1 MTGGTKTPPNDA
13 APSPAGALLDGRAA
27 GASLPS
33 LKALTAQGDLAA
45 AWRCLADLAATV
57 EDYPTLAAL
66 CRARRKL
73 ASAGSREGARRTVR
87 IALLGGA
94 TTELLEE
101 PLQLFVETLGLDAV
115 IHRADFNTFAPEML
129 DADSA
134 TARFR
139 PDVVVLVT
147 TPANLPQW
155 PAVDADLAAVGR
167 MVDDTCAYWLDL
179 CARLH
184 AHTPCEIVL
193 NNFHPLPTRPL
204 GNLAAKTPWD
214 ANNFLR
220 RVNLRLG
227 ELAPPYVHINDVE
240 SLAAERGVRHWF
252 DPRYWFHAKQPVSFT
267 CLAAYVRN
275 TARIIGA
282 LFGCTAKCLVLDLDN
297 TLWGGVVGDDGV
309 DGIRIGEG
317 DAVSEAFK
325 AFQEYLLKLK
335 QRGVMLAVCSK
346 NELPNA
352 LAAFRE
358 RRDMVLKRDDFVGF
372 IANWDPKPD
381 NLIQLAAELNIGLN
395 AFVFVDDNPAERE
408 HVRQR
413 LPEVKVIELTD
424 DPADYPRLVD
434 ESGYFEIAAISAE
447 DRRRTQQYQSNIE
460 RERLRESAGDYQ
472 SYLATLD
479 QRAVIRPF
487 EEKHL
492 ERITQLINKSNQFN
506 LTTLR
511 LSRSQVEEK
520 MRDENHLTVYVRLA
534 DRFGDNGLISVFAAH
549 RERDS
554 LVIDLWLMS
563 CRVLKRGVESLLLNH
578 VADRARSM
586 GVSFLDGVYRPTA
599 KNALVGEHYPRL
611 GFQALKSE
619 SDGTSY
625 WRLALSAFR
634 PADVPIAVVDD
645 YG

>member
-1 MTGGTKTPPNDA
+1 MEVLRAYILQGEYERA
-13 APSPAGALLDGRAA
+13 RQRLDN
-27 GASLPS
+27 
-33 LKALTAQGDLAA
+33 
-45 AWRCLADLAATV
+45 LAATV
-57 EDYPTLAAL
+57 EDYPTLTAL
-66 CRARRKL
+66 CRARKKL
-73 ASAGSREGARRTVR
+73 AAAGPREGSRRSIRL
-87 IALLGGA
+87 ALLGGA

-101 PLQLFVETLGLDAV
+101 PLQLFVESLGLGV
-115 IHRADFNTFAPEML
+115 LVHRTDFNTFAQEML
-129 DADSA
+129 DPTSSTVAFQPEVA
-134 TARFR
+134 
-139 PDVVVLVT
+139 VVVT

-155 PAVDADLAAVGR
+155 PG
-167 MVDDTCAYWLDL
+167 VDDDLTTVLRLVDETCAYWLNM

-193 NNFHPLPTRPL
+193 NNFHPMPTRPL
-204 GNLAAKTPWD
+204 GNLAAKTPGD
-214 ANNFLR
+214 ANSFLR

-227 ELAPPYVHINDVE
+227 ELAPAYVHINDVE
-240 SLAAERGVRHWF
+240 ALCAQHGVRQWF

-267 CLAAYVRN
+267 CLSAYARN

-325 AFQEYLLKLK
+325 AFQEYVLKLK

-346 NELPNA
+346 NEQANA

-372 IANWDPKPD
+372 MANWDPKPD
-381 NLIQLAAELNIGLN
+381 NLIQLAADLNIGLN

-413 LPEVKVIELTD
+413 LPEVKVVDLSD

-434 ESGYFEIAAISAE
+434 DAGFFEVTAISTE
-447 DRRRTQQYQSNIE
+447 DRQRTQQYQSNIE

-472 SYLATLD
+472 AYLATLD

-511 LSRSQVEEK
+511 LSRSQVEEM
-520 MRDENHLTVYVRLA
+520 MRHENHLTVYVRLA
-534 DRFGDNGLISVFAAH
+534 DRFGDNGLISVFAGH
-549 RERDS
+549 RHADS

-586 GVSFLDGVYRPTA
+586 GASSLDGVYRPTA
-599 KNALVGEHYPRL
+599 KNTLVREHYPRL
-611 GFQALKSE
+611 GFQPLKSE
-619 SDGTSY
+619 SDGTTY
-625 WRLALSAFR
+625 WRLSLNEFR
-634 PADVPIAVVDD
+634 PADVPIALVDD